1 MVVDTKGEL
10 AELGVDDDR
19 VFSEGWEDGE
29 VED

>member
-1 MVVDTKGEL
+1 MVVGTKDEL
-10 AELGVDDDR
+10 DGLGVDDDR